1 MYKVFWRLDSI
12 ELIFLK
18 GGREQEHNPLPDG
31 VQTLVAAEKETR
43 DRTEEASA
51 RSAGR
56 NTKTGGGR
64 GGGGSSALPET
75 TADSTGREQI

>member
-12 ELIFLK
+12 ESIIYFK
-18 GGREQEHNPLPDG
+18 GVENRNKTPRWSPDTGGGGQRDQRPDRRGNGAGSRE
-31 VQTLVAAEKETR
+31 
-43 DRTEEASA
+43 
-51 RSAGR
+51 

-75 TADSTGREQI
+75 TADRTGREQI